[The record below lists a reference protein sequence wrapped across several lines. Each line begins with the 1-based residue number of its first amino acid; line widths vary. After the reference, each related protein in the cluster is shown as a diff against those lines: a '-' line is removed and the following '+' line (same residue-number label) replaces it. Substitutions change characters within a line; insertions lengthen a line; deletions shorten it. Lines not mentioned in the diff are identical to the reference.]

1 MFCCAVLS
9 VLSSFANT
17 LVGRSFTLI
26 VFLVSCDCDC
36 SVALPRGVVGW
47 SVVCNCSISWWLGGS
62 SSRCHGVVCRL

>member
-1 MFCCAVLS
+1 MFCCAILI

-26 VFLVSCDCDC
+26 AFLVSCDCDC

-47 SVVCNCSISWWLGGS
+47 SVVCDCSNS
-62 SSRCHGVVCRL
+62 